1 MADNKRDYY
10 EVLGVDKSA
19 SDDVIKKAYR
29 KLAKQYHPD
38 LNPGDKNAEAKFKEV
53 NEAYEVLSDKDKKA
67 RYDQFGFAGVDP
79 NFGGGAGGGN
89 PYAGGA
95 GGFDFTDIFDSFFGG
110 GFGGGGRR
118 ANPNAPRRGSDVE
131 ASVTL
136 SFEEAA
142 KGCKKNVTY
151 HQIENCPDCN
161 GSGAAKGTSPKTCPN
176 CGGSGQV
183 RINQR
188 TPFGVVQSTSTC
200 DRCHGR
206 GQIVDT
212 PCKTCDGKG
221 KIRRQKTIEI
231 SVPAGIDDDQILN
244 VGGKGNA
251 EKPDDPAVVEPD
263 PAPATPLTLDQTTLN
278 LNQAETAALTVTG
291 AEDVLWTSSDTNVA
305 TVDDTGLVTAGIPGT
320 ATITVTTADGSQS
333 AACTVNVATPL
344 PEPPKEK
351 LGLRSIYQDK
361 GETINEFS
369 AKVGSTVQMRVDGT
383 EQTVTWTIEDTKIAT
398 VDANGLVTAVA
409 KGKTILKATVGD
421 QSVSCF
427 VIVN

>member
-1 MADNKRDYY
+1 M
-10 EVLGVDKSA
+10 
-19 SDDVIKKAYR
+19 
-29 KLAKQYHPD
+29 
-38 LNPGDKNAEAKFKEV
+38 
-53 NEAYEVLSDKDKKA
+53 
-67 RYDQFGFAGVDP
+67 
-79 NFGGGAGGGN
+79 
-89 PYAGGA
+89 
-95 GGFDFTDIFDSFFGG
+95 
-110 GFGGGGRR
+110 
-118 ANPNAPRRGSDVE
+118 
-131 ASVTL
+131 
-136 SFEEAA
+136 
-142 KGCKKNVTY
+142 
-151 HQIENCPDCN
+151 
-161 GSGAAKGTSPKTCPN
+161 
-176 CGGSGQV
+176 
-183 RINQR
+183 
-188 TPFGVVQSTSTC
+188 
-200 DRCHGR
+200 
-206 GQIVDT
+206 
-212 PCKTCDGKG
+212 
-221 KIRRQKTIEI
+221 
-231 SVPAGIDDDQILN
+231 
-244 VGGKGNA
+244 
-251 EKPDDPAVVEPD
+251 EPD

-305 TVDDTGLVTAGIPGT
+305 TVDANGLVTAGIPGT